1 MAVLQMQRI
10 SICALKKDRKAILE
24 QIQRLG
30 VMEIDP
36 DAGKE
41 TELERMDTLSART
54 GFEKMAALAEQALE
68 VLQRY
73 VPEKVSIFASLEG
86 KKLTDD
92 GIYDKGARFAEYYS
106 KVARQLVGLDKE
118 IAELKASN
126 AKLES
131 QIEGLQPWMELDIP
145 MNFPG
150 TRTTDLILGMI
161 PGEVSLEKIYEILA
175 LGAEEKKPAE
185 EGPAES
191 AVSQP
196 DRPKT
201 VWDTDIQ
208 ILSKDK
214 DYTYLALI
222 CRKEDSAAIEE
233 VLRAAGF
240 SRPSLTE
247 GAAPAERK
255 LQYEA
260 EQQENLQAISRCKDR
275 IGDLADRR
283 DDLRLMSD
291 YFRIRAQKYQ
301 VLGEIPQTR
310 KTFLISGYI
319 PEKAAEKTRK
329 VLTDRFE
336 AQVEIEDLGEDEE
349 APVIV
354 QNNGFFEAGEG
365 VMSSFGLPAK
375 GEVDPTSVMTIFYI
389 FLFGLMLSDAA
400 YGLIVMIACGI
411 LLKKFPRMSDSM
423 RKSFKLFFWCGVS
436 TLVWGILFGGYFGDV
451 VDVVAKS
458 FFHVTLPEGRSLLPA
473 LWFVPLNE
481 PMKMLVYSMLF
492 GVIHLFAGLGMKG
505 YMCLKDKK
513 YMDFLC
519 DVVFWFCLLV
529 GLIIMLL
536 PSDLFASIAQ
546 AKIVF
551 PEAVN
556 VAGKALAIG
565 GALGILLFSG
575 RSSKNVGLRLAL
587 GAYDLYN
594 ITGWLSDVLSY
605 SRLLALGLATGV
617 IASVFNQLGVMLG
630 PVGFVPVFLIGHV
643 LNMAINLLGAY
654 VHTCRL
660 QYVEFF
666 GKFYEGGGRQFHPF
680 RLNTKYVDIKEE
692 TKL

>member
-1 MAVLQMQRI
+1 MAVMQMQRI
-10 SICALKKDRKAILE
+10 SICALKKDRKALLE
-24 QIQRLG
+24 QIQKLG

-36 DAGKE
+36 EVGKD
-41 TELERMDTLSART
+41 TDLERMDTLSSRA
-54 GFEKMAALAEQALE
+54 GFEKMASLAEQALE
-68 VLQRY
+68 ILQRY
-73 VPEKVSIFASLEG
+73 SPEKISIFASLEG
-86 KKLTDD
+86 KKLADD

-106 KVARQLVGLDKE
+106 KVARQLVGLDKK
-118 IAELKASN
+118 IAELKAAN
-126 AKLES
+126 TKLES
-131 QIEGLQPWMELDIP
+131 QIDGLQPWMELDIP
-145 MNFPG
+145 MSFRG
-150 TRTTDLILGMI
+150 TQTTDLILGMI
-161 PGEVSLEKIYEILA
+161 PGEVSLERIYEILA
-175 LGAEEKKPAE
+175 VG
-185 EGPAES
+185 S
-191 AVSQP
+191 N
-196 DRPKT
+196 R
-201 VWDTDIQ
+201 WNTDVQ

-222 CRKEDSAAIEE
+222 CRKEDSEAIEE
-233 VLRAAGF
+233 ALRASGF

-247 GAAPAERK
+247 SAVPAERK
-255 LQYEA
+255 IQYEA
-260 EQQENLQAISRCKDR
+260 EKKENLQEIDRCKDR
-275 IGDLADRR
+275 IGELADRR

-310 KTFLISGYI
+310 KTFLVSGYI
-319 PEKAAEKTRK
+319 PRKAAEMTRK
-329 VLTDRFE
+329 VLTDRFD
-336 AQVEIEDLGEDEE
+336 AQVEIEDLGEDED

-365 VMSSFGLPAK
+365 VMSSFGLPGK
-375 GEVDPTSVMTIFYI
+375 GEVDPTAVMTIFYI

-400 YGLIVMIACGI
+400 YGVIVMIACGI
-411 LLKKFPRMSDSM
+411 LLKKFPRMSASM

-436 TLVWGILFGGYFGDV
+436 TMVWGILFGGYFGDV
-451 VDVVAKS
+451 TDVVAKS
-458 FFHVTLPEGRSLLPA
+458 FFHVTLPEGKSLLPA

-492 GVIHLFAGLGMKG
+492 GVIHLFVGLGMKG

-519 DVVFWFCLLV
+519 DVVFWFCLLT
-529 GLIIMLL
+529 GLIILLL

-546 AKIVF
+546 AQIVF
-551 PEAVN
+551 PEAVT
-556 VAGKALAIG
+556 VAGKVLALG

-630 PVGFVPVFLIGHV
+630 PIGFVPVFLIGHL

-666 GKFYEGGGRQFHPF
+666 GKFYEGGGREFHPF
-680 RLNTKYVDIKEE
+680 RLNTKYVEIKEE
-692 TKL
+692 IKL